1 MHLQNDKIKVL
12 PSRGNIFEGYGLLIF
27 YKKGHFKFN
36 FSYFDKNPPPFP
48 TEEKWKKNSQN
59 SKMLSNISKKCF
71 YTNFKSTSDDVIS
84 FEKLAWRHFVW
95 RAFHILFDKLQD
107 YDEVY
112 LQVNFESHSCCK
124 QCFRDG
130 YFNYSLPNILWYLK
144 TPVCIELRYF

>member
-1 MHLQNDKIKVL
+1 MIRRASRSSRNCGSYLFMQCFPKNVILVLFGECIYKTIKSKCY
-12 PSRGNIFEGYGLLIF
+12 PQGYGLLIF

-71 YTNFKSTSDDVIS
+71 YTNFKSASDDVIS

-95 RAFHILFDKLQD
+95 RAFHI
-107 YDEVY
+107 
-112 LQVNFESHSCCK
+112 
-124 QCFRDG
+124 
-130 YFNYSLPNILWYLK
+130 YFIWQIARLWWGLSAS
-144 TPVCIELRYF
+144 